1 MDRRS
6 GSIIKEGIMVIKE
19 RASKISLTVVMALLG
34 LSCIFP
40 FIFMLSSSFK
50 VSGEVMKF
58 PFHLIPEN
66 ATLDNFT
73 GLFTNGMYRF
83 EKWYLNTII
92 MTASCIIIK
101 FFFVS
106 FTAYGF
112 AKINFKGKDIIFL
125 VLLSAMMIPGDIM
138 ILPRYIIFKNLAIL
152 DTMWALVL
160 PSCVDVYFVFLMR
173 QSFISISES
182 ISEAAKID
190 GCGHLRIYWQV
201 IFPLSKPSIATMAL
215 FSFTWAWNDYM
226 GPYLYISTM
235 DKQML
240 SVGVKLFASG
250 LVQDYGAQMAAA
262 TVVLIPV
269 LAAFLFCQRFF
280 IEGVAS
286 SGVKG

>member
-1 MDRRS
+1 M
-6 GSIIKEGIMVIKE
+6 
-19 RASKISLTVVMALLG
+19 ASKGKVSKVILTIVMIIFG
-34 LSCIFP
+34 LICIFP
-40 FIFMLSSSFK
+40 FIFMISSSFK

-66 ATLDNFT
+66 FTMDNFK
-73 GLFTNGMYRF
+73 GLFNNGMYNF
-83 EKWYLNTII
+83 QKWYVNTIV
-92 MTASCIIIK
+92 MTATCIIVKI
-101 FFFVS
+101 FFVS

-125 VLLSAMMIPGDIM
+125 VLLSAMMIPSDIM
-138 ILPRYIIFKNLAIL
+138 ILPRYIIFKNLHIL

-160 PSCVDVYFVFLMR
+160 PSCVDVYFVFLLR
-173 QSFISISES
+173 QSFISIPDS

-201 IFPLSKPSIATMAL
+201 IFPLAKPSIATMAL

-250 LVQDYGAQMAAA
+250 LIQDYGAQMAAA
-262 TVVLIPV
+262 TVVLVPV
-269 LAAFLFCQRFF
+269 LVAFLFCQRFF

>member
-1 MDRRS
+1 
-6 GSIIKEGIMVIKE
+6 MVIKE

-173 QSFISISES
+173 QSFISIPES